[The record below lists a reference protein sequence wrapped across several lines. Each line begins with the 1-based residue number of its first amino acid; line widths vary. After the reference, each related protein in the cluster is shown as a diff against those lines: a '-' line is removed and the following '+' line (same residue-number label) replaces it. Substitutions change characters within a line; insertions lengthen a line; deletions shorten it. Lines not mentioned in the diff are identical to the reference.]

1 MSRRDIT
8 HQEQLLSLIDSVR
21 QQLGPAE
28 MQQISQQL
36 GVDQATAEQA
46 VQSALPSM
54 LAGMAGN
61 SQQPEGSTAIQS
73 ALGAGGMLGGLG
85 SILGGAGGG
94 GGDLGG
100 MLGSILGRHTDD
112 VHNDVQQTSGL
123 DSNKTR
129 KLLMILAP
137 IVIAALAKR
146 HSQAQA
152 QHPTPGTQPKLDD
165 VLRNEA
171 QRANPS
177 NGGGLLGKILAH
189 VQEPRA

>member
-1 MSRRDIT
+1 M
-8 HQEQLLSLIDSVR
+8 SLIDSVR

-46 VQSALPSM
+46 VQNALPSM
-54 LAGMAGN
+54 VVGMAGHA
-61 SQQPEGSTAIQS
+61 QQPEGSQAIQG
-73 ALGAGGMLGGLG
+73 ALGSGAVLGGLG
-85 SILGGAGGG
+85 SILAGGAP

-100 MLGSILGRHTDD
+100 ILGSILGRHSTD
-112 VHNDVQQTSGL
+112 VHQDVEQKSGL
-123 DSNKTR
+123 DSAKTR

-146 HSQAQA
+146 HSQAQQTSA
-152 QHPTPGTQPKLDD
+152 PGTQPPLGD
-165 VLRNEA
+165 VLKNEA
-171 QRANPS
+171 NRANQGS
-177 NGGGLLGKILAH
+177 GGGGLLGKILAH

>member
-1 MSRRDIT
+1 
-8 HQEQLLSLIDSVR
+8 
-21 QQLGPAE
+21 

-46 VQSALPSM
+46 VQTALPSM
-54 LAGMAGN
+54 VAGMAGN

-73 ALGAGGMLGGLG
+73 ALGSGGMMGGLG
-85 SILGGAGGG
+85 SILAGAAP

-100 MLGSILGRHTDD
+100 MLGSILGRHKDD
-112 VHNDVQQTSGL
+112 VHQDVEQKSGL
-123 DSNKTR
+123 DSAKTR

-146 HSQAQA
+146 HSQAQ
-152 QHPTPGTQPKLDD
+152 QTNTPGTQPKLDD
-165 VLRNEA
+165 VLRKEA
-171 QRANPS
+171 HRANPQGANS
-177 NGGGLLGKILAH
+177 GGLLGKILAH